1 MNTIA
6 AFAFVIFVSMAIQR
20 GESCDPDPI
29 CCRLPPHPHFGY
41 DGCCGGCRDRE
52 EHAGLFDR
60 SLTINTEAIKKLF
73 KDLDLNM
80 DDQITIKDLA
90 NMVVDLGI
98 DEERDD
104 HIEDQIRSVDNG
116 DNQIDLEEFTMLIDR
131 YASLIF
137 DNDMDEKVRAVLQA

>member
-1 MNTIA
+1 MKTTA
-6 AFAFVIFVSMAIQR
+6 AFAFVIFVSMAIQH
-20 GESCDPDPI
+20 GESCQSEKS
-29 CCRLPPHPHFGY
+29 CCERHGPHSKY
-41 DGCCGGCRDRE
+41 CCPTTCRDRE

-60 SLTINTEAIKKLF
+60 SLTINTEAITKLF
-73 KDLDLNM
+73 KDIDLNM

-131 YASLIF
+131 YADLIF

>member
-1 MNTIA
+1 MNTTA
-6 AFAFVIFVSMAIQR
+6 AFAFVIFVSMVIQR
-20 GESCDPDPI
+20 GESCHSHKI
-29 CCRLPPHPHFGY
+29 CCRRNP
-41 DGCCGGCRDRE
+41 DKCCPEIRFHCLDRE
-52 EHAGLFDR
+52 EHAGVFDR
-60 SLTINTEAIKKLF
+60 SLTINTEAVKKLF

-131 YASLIF
+131 YANLIF